1 MVVKLRQC
9 CCGCSLST
17 GTIIIGIIETVSGF
31 LNVVLC
37 FIAAIE
43 ANDLKKETDALDAL
57 DTITVTN
64 IILGIIAA
72 LATVLAVLLILGAKW
87 RNTSYLLPWMIYTC
101 FYIFATVISYVINTV
116 AYSEAGELLL
126 AGVSAFGAVLFVS
139 IQAYFMLVV
148 YSLYRELRDEG
159 LLIP

>member
-1 MVVKLRQC
+1 MLRQC

-31 LNVVLC
+31 VNVVLC

-43 ANDLKKETDALDAL
+43 ANDLKKETTALDAM

-72 LATVLAVLLILGAKW
+72 LSTVLAVLIILGAKW
-87 RNTSYLLPWMIYTC
+87 SKTSYLIPWMVYTC
-101 FYIFATVISYVINTV
+101 FYVFATVVSYVINTV
-116 AYSEAGELLL
+116 AYSDAGEILL
-126 AGVSAFGAVLFVS
+126 AGVSAIGAILVLS
-139 IQAYFMLVV
+139 IQTYFVLVV
-148 YSLYRELRDEG
+148 YSLYRELRGED
-159 LLIP
+159 LLSP